1 MGRKE
6 EKRRAKENTFENK
19 GEGEENQVK
28 TITVDERMRKRKGEN
43 DGREEAG
50 KDWREERMK
59 RKHDGKKK
67 EG

>member
-6 EKRRAKENTFENK
+6 EKRRAKENK

-43 DGREEAG
+43 DDREEAG
-50 KDWREERMK
+50 KDWRDERMK
-59 RKHDGKKK
+59 RKHDGKKE